1 MKAYPLKHQGPVL
14 VLGGASNVRD
24 DYEAARKLYPN
35 AMVVGASFAGCI
47 FPEITHIW
55 TQHNEDAQRIKQR
68 ALGKIQVHCRQ
79 TRYKSSSATH
89 TIFWFRPAPP
99 KQSNG
104 DAPWID
110 YEWPS
115 LNWVQ
120 GSSGFAAAL
129 WARHG
134 LGYDTAILCGVPIS
148 DAITDHDPN
157 YLCNSQIAVTDP
169 HWTHGDEN
177 YVSYCHRAIR
187 KIKEAGKADGIYSM
201 SGWTREFLG
210 APPVSL
216 PEPKKRG
223 RPRVNRQPA

>member
-1 MKAYPLKHQGPVL
+1 MKTYPHRHQGPVL

-24 DYEAARKLYPN
+24 DYDAARKLYPN

-55 TQHNEDAQRIKQR
+55 TQHNENATRIKER
-68 ALGKIQVHCRQ
+68 ALGLVRVHARPS
-79 TRYKSSSATH
+79 RYTSKARTH
-89 TIFWFRPAPP
+89 TTFWFRKGPTAAPKTHDP
-99 KQSNG
+99 
-104 DAPWID
+104 ID
-110 YEWPS
+110 YYWPD
-115 LNWVQ
+115 LTWVQ
-120 GSSGFAAAL
+120 GSSGFTAAL

-157 YLCNSQIAVTDP
+157 YLCNAQIAVTDP
-169 HWTHGDEN
+169 HWTHGDET
-177 YVSYCHRAIR
+177 YVGYCHKAIAAIKATGRA
-187 KIKEAGKADGIYSM
+187 EGIYSM

-210 APPVSL
+210 APPVTM

-223 RPRVNRQPA
+223 RPRVYRQ